1 MRKIILTCIVFAFL
15 ANVSAQIKID
25 GSGNVL
31 LGNSSSIFLGT
42 NGNFPLVLKANG
54 TLAGFTGINA
64 SDNVSFGYGSLLNSL
79 AGTYN
84 TAIGSSAL
92 RSNGSNVTTPGA
104 YNTAIGSSALYFNTS
119 GTNNTATGVCAL
131 FQNTTGLGN
140 TAVGNNALNP
150 NTTGTFNTAIGF
162 SALYSNT
169 IGSWNTAIGYNADVG
184 ANCMTNATAIG
195 YGAIVSGSNQV
206 RIGNS
211 TVSSIGGYANWS
223 NISDGRAK
231 KNIQADVPGLD
242 FINQLQ
248 PVTYN
253 LDLDAMDNLLGID
266 KAKKEKLEKD
276 MPQDLKDKSEKA
288 KKDKEAQVQTGFVA
302 QDVEKTAKSI
312 GYNFSGVNVDEKGI
326 YSLSYAEFVVPLV
339 KAVQELS
346 AQNEQLQR
354 QIDELKSLLKE
365 KK

>member
-1 MRKIILTCIVFAFL
+1 MKKIILTFIVFAFL

-25 GSGNVL
+25 GSGNAL
-31 LGNSSSIFLGT
+31 LGSSSSNFLGT
-42 NGNFPLVLKANG
+42 NGVFPLIFKVNNV
-54 TLAGFTGINA
+54 LAGFTGN
-64 SDNVSFGYGSLLNSL
+64 STSNNVSFGYGSLLNSL

-84 TAIGSSAL
+84 TAIGY
-92 RSNGSNVTTPGA
+92 T
-104 YNTAIGSSALYFNTS
+104 ALYSNAANSNF
-119 GTNNTATGVCAL
+119 
-131 FQNTTGLGN
+131 N
-140 TAVGNNALNP
+140 TAVG
-150 NTTGTFNTAIGF
+150 T

-169 IGSWNTAIGYNADVG
+169 SGSGNTATGAGALLLNTTGAGNTATGNNALNNNTTGGYNTAIGYSALYSNTTGNWNTAIGYNADVG
-184 ANCMTNATAIG
+184 ANNMTNVTVIGFGAIATAG
-195 YGAIVSGSNQV
+195 NQV